1 MKCLGLPHPQPLP
14 SKGRGVPAGVL
25 SLLGCFPVGTR
36 ASRPRMSD
44 CCYSAGGTPAYH
56 CPRLMAGCYL
66 VGGTPAYHCPRLMAG
81 CYLAGGTPAYLRPR
95 LFVDLLFGACS
106 AYNDNGSSNCYIL
119 FPRKIATEFCI
130 AMWVNRRCSMPRFPI
145 LHVVSADSTWSI
157 YQSSTLLS
165 PSLYVEICLKLCRY
179 CPYRTGY

>member
-1 MKCLGLPHPQPLP
+1 MKDSGLPHPQPLP

-66 VGGTPAYHCPRLMAG
+66 AGGTPAYLRPRMSDC
-81 CYLAGGTPAYLRPR
+81 CYSAGGTPAYLRPR
-95 LFVDLLFGACS
+95 LFVDLLFGAYS
-106 AYNDNGSSNCYIL
+106 AYSDESLSDCILL

-130 AMWVNRRCSMPRFPI
+130 ATWVNRRCSTPRFPM

-157 YQSSTLLS
+157 DQSSTLLS
-165 PSLYVEICLKLCRY
+165 PFLYVEICLRLCGY
-179 CPYRTGY
+179 CPYGTDD

>member
-1 MKCLGLPHPQPLP
+1 MKGLGLPHPQPLP

-66 VGGTPAYHCPRLMAG
+66 
-81 CYLAGGTPAYLRPR
+81 AGGTPAYLRPR
-95 LFVDLLFGACS
+95 LFVDLLFS
-106 AYNDNGSSNCYIL
+106 AYSAYGGNVSSNYYIL
-119 FPRKIATEFCI
+119 SPRKIATEFCL
-130 AMWVNRRCSMPRFPI
+130 AMWVIRRCSMPRFPM
-145 LHVVSADSTWSI
+145 LHVVLADSTWSI
-157 YQSSTLLS
+157 DQSSTLLS

-179 CPYRTGY
+179 CPYGTEC